1 MPCLPRYLG
10 SMETRPSTFK
20 PAYIRQAKELY
31 AQGLT
36 DRELAEAFGVSR
48 STIFR
53 WRAAYPEFAEATK
66 LGKEV
71 ADDRVERAL
80 YERAIGYEEEAV
92 RVYHPAGPEE
102 PVIVRYK
109 REVRPDVTAALQW
122 MRARRPGI
130 WARPS
135 PPPEEDHESVADLLK
150 AMDRVGDRALP
161 EYREALRH
169 HARDSG

>member
-1 MPCLPRYLG
+1 
-10 SMETRPSTFK
+10 METRPSTFK
-20 PAYIRQAKELY
+20 PAYVRQAKELY
-31 AQGLT
+31 AHGLT
-36 DRELAEAFGVSR
+36 DRELAAAFGVSR

-92 RVYHPAGPEE
+92 RVYRPAGTEE

-109 REVRPDVTAALQW
+109 REVRPDTTAALQW
-122 MRARRPGI
+122 LRARRPAN

-135 PPPEEDHESVADLLK
+135 PPPEEEKNIAEEMRKALERVERIARPQPHEGSH
-150 AMDRVGDRALP
+150 R
-161 EYREALRH
+161 
-169 HARDSG
+169 HARE

>member
-1 MPCLPRYLG
+1 
-10 SMETRPSTFK
+10 METRPSTFK
-20 PAYIRQAKELY
+20 PAYVRQARDLY

-36 DRELAEAFGVSR
+36 DRELAAAFGVSR
-48 STIFR
+48 TTIFR

-92 RVYHPAGPEE
+92 RVYPPVGGEE

-109 REVRPDVTAALQW
+109 REVRADVTAALHW
-122 MRARRPGI
+122 MRARRPAI
-130 WARPS
+130 WACPM
-135 PPPEEDHESVADLLK
+135 PPPEEATNWAEELRKAAARVSNRES
-150 AMDRVGDRALP
+150 P
-161 EYREALRH
+161 EFREALRY
-169 HARDSG
+169 HARE

>member
-1 MPCLPRYLG
+1 
-10 SMETRPSTFK
+10 METRPSTFK
-20 PAYIRQAKELY
+20 PAYVRQAKELY

-36 DRELAEAFGVSR
+36 DRELAAVFGVSR
-48 STIFR
+48 TTIFR

-92 RVYHPAGPEE
+92 RVYHPTGAEE

-109 REVRPDVTAALQW
+109 REVRADTAAALQW
-122 MRARRPGI
+122 LRARRPAI
-130 WARPS
+130 WARPM
-135 PPPEEDHESVADLLK
+135 PPPEEKEDWAEEMRK
-150 AMDRVGDRALP
+150 AAERVERITSP
-161 EYREALRH
+161 EYRTEPHH
-169 HARDSG
+169 HARK

>member
-1 MPCLPRYLG
+1 
-10 SMETRPSTFK
+10 METRPSTFK
-20 PAYIRQAKELY
+20 TDYIRQAQELY
-31 AQGLT
+31 AHGLT
-36 DRELAEAFGVSR
+36 DRELAAAFGVCR
-48 STIFR
+48 MTIFR

-92 RVYHPAGPEE
+92 SVYHPAGNEE

-122 MRARRPGI
+122 MRARRPAI
-130 WARPS
+130 WARPA
-135 PPPEEDHESVADLLK
+135 PPPAEETNIAEEIRKGMERVKNRTLLN
-150 AMDRVGDRALP
+150 RGERP
-161 EYREALRH
+161 YH
-169 HARDSG
+169 HAHE

>member
-1 MPCLPRYLG
+1 
-10 SMETRPSTFK
+10 METRPSTFK
-20 PAYIRQAKELY
+20 PAYIRQARELY

-36 DRELAEAFGVSR
+36 DRELAAVFGVCR
-48 STIFR
+48 TTIFR

-92 RVYHPAGPEE
+92 RIYHPADAEE

-109 REVRPDVTAALQW
+109 REVRADTTAALQW
-122 MRARRPGI
+122 LRARPGI
-130 WARPS
+130 WARPM
-135 PPPEEDHESVADLLK
+135 PPPEEEKNIAEEIRK
-150 AMDRVGDRALP
+150 AMERVDRIAGSRLRQAP
-161 EYREALRH
+161 HHQARE
-169 HARDSG
+169 

>member
-1 MPCLPRYLG
+1 
-10 SMETRPSTFK
+10 METRPSTFK
-20 PAYIRQAKELY
+20 TDYIRQAQELY
-31 AQGLT
+31 AHGLT

-66 LGKEV
+66 LGKDV

-92 RVYHPAGPEE
+92 RVYHPADAEA

-109 REVRPDVTAALQW
+109 REVRPDVAAALQW
-122 MRARRPGI
+122 MRARRPKT
-130 WARPS
+130 WARPA
-135 PPPEEDHESVADLLK
+135 PPPQEKEDWAEEMRK
-150 AMDRVGDRALP
+150 AKERVERITSP
-161 EYREALRH
+161 EYLTTQHHYARE
-169 HARDSG
+169 

>member
-1 MPCLPRYLG
+1 
-10 SMETRPSTFK
+10 METRPSTFK
-20 PAYIRQAKELY
+20 TDYIRQAQELY

-66 LGKEV
+66 LGKDV
-71 ADDRVERAL
+71 ADDRVEHAL

-92 RVYHPAGPEE
+92 RIYRPAGTED

-109 REVRPDVTAALQW
+109 REVRPDAGAALQW
-122 MRARRPGI
+122 LRARRPGR
-130 WARPS
+130 WARPT
-135 PPPEEDHESVADLLK
+135 PPPEEDHKSAADILK
-150 AMDRVGDRALP
+150 AMDRVGDLALP
-161 EYREALRH
+161 EYREMLRY
-169 HARDSG
+169 HARE

>member
-1 MPCLPRYLG
+1 
-10 SMETRPSTFK
+10 METRPSAFK
-20 PAYIRQAKELY
+20 PAYVRQAKELY

-36 DRELAEAFGVSR
+36 DRELAAAFGVSR
-48 STIFR
+48 TTIFR

-92 RVYHPAGPEE
+92 RVYHPTGAEE

-109 REVRPDVTAALQW
+109 REVRADTTAALQW
-122 MRARRPGI
+122 MRARRPKI
-130 WARPS
+130 WACFA
-135 PPPEEDHESVADLLK
+135 PPPQENHDLAERMRKAAERIGDHAVPQL
-150 AMDRVGDRALP
+150 
-161 EYREALRH
+161 REALRY
-169 HARDSG
+169 HARE

>member
-1 MPCLPRYLG
+1 
-10 SMETRPSTFK
+10 METRPSTFK
-20 PAYIRQAKELY
+20 PAYVRQAKELY

-36 DRELAEAFGVSR
+36 DRELAAVFGVCR
-48 STIFR
+48 MTIFR

-92 RVYHPAGPEE
+92 RVYHPAGTEE

-122 MRARRPGI
+122 LRARRPGI
-130 WARPS
+130 WARPM
-135 PPPEEDHESVADLLK
+135 PPPEEEADIAEEIRK
-150 AMDRVGDRALP
+150 AMERVKNRTLSNHSEAPHHDA
-161 EYREALRH
+161 RE
-169 HARDSG
+169 

>member
-1 MPCLPRYLG
+1 
-10 SMETRPSTFK
+10 METRPSTFD
-20 PAYIRQAKELY
+20 PDYVRQARELY

-36 DRELAEAFGVSR
+36 DRELAAAFGVAR

-53 WRAAYPEFAEATK
+53 WRAAYPEFAEATR
-66 LGKEV
+66 LGKDV

-92 RVYHPAGPEE
+92 SVYRPVGAEE

-122 MRARRPGI
+122 MRARRPKI
-130 WARPS
+130 WARPA
-135 PPPEEDHESVADLLK
+135 PPSEKETNIAEELRK
-150 AMDRVGDRALP
+150 AMERVERIAGPQYNAAP
-161 EYREALRH
+161 YY
-169 HARDSG
+169 HARE

>member
-1 MPCLPRYLG
+1 
-10 SMETRPSTFK
+10 METRPSTFK
-20 PAYIRQAKELY
+20 PAYVRQAKELY

-92 RVYHPAGPEE
+92 RVYHPTGAED

-135 PPPEEDHESVADLLK
+135 PPPEEEKNIAEEIRE
-150 AMDRVGDRALP
+150 AMERVERIAGP
-161 EYREALRH
+161 QYREEPHRH
-169 HARDSG
+169 DRE

>member
-1 MPCLPRYLG
+1 
-10 SMETRPSTFK
+10 METRPSTFK
-20 PAYIRQAKELY
+20 PAYVRQAKELY

-36 DRELAEAFGVSR
+36 DRELAAVFGVSR

-66 LGKEV
+66 LGKDV

-92 RVYHPAGPEE
+92 RIYHPAGTEE

-109 REVRPDVTAALQW
+109 REVRPDTTAALQW
-122 MRARRPGI
+122 LRARRPGI
-130 WARPS
+130 WARPM
-135 PPPEEDHESVADLLK
+135 PPPEEEKNIAEEIRK
-150 AMDRVGDRALP
+150 AMERVDRIAGSRLRQAP
-161 EYREALRH
+161 HHQARE
-169 HARDSG
+169 

>member
-1 MPCLPRYLG
+1 MQ
-10 SMETRPSTFK
+10 TRPSTFK

-36 DRELAEAFGVSR
+36 DRELAAVFGVCR
-48 STIFR
+48 MTIFR

-66 LGKEV
+66 LGKSV

-92 RVYHPAGPEE
+92 RVYHPAGTEE

-109 REVRPDVTAALQW
+109 REVRPDTTAALQW
-122 MRARRPGI
+122 LRARRPAI

-135 PPPEEDHESVADLLK
+135 PPPEEKEDWAEEMRK
-150 AMDRVGDRALP
+150 ARERVERITSP
-161 EYREALRH
+161 EYRTAPHH
-169 HARDSG
+169 HALE